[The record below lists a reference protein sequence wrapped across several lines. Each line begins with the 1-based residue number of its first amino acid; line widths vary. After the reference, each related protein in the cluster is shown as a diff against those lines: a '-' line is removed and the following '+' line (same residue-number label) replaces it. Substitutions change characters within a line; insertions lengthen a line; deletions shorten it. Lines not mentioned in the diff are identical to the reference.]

1 MMTLLLTVGACA
13 PAGQVT
19 GPPPLSAAAWSGQ
32 AEASAPIGAP
42 LAELLNASELQTL
55 ITQSFNNNSDIRLA
69 RARVAQSHALLR
81 AARQAT
87 LPEVSL
93 VAGAN
98 RRFEKTGS
106 NPLDFTDAFARLDV
120 EIELDIF
127 GRLNAGKN
135 AAVSRASAAE
145 LQRDAIILAIETD
158 VASAFVQR
166 AAIARRITILDK
178 NIDRA
183 VELERVIRVRSAQG
197 AATRVDQGLQT
208 IRLLNLR
215 DEESRMR
222 QALDQTRTAL
232 AILTGAEAPQFSV
245 GAADVDSITI
255 PQLSPAP
262 PRELLAVRPDVRAS
276 EALIQAANGD
286 VRQARA
292 AFYPQI
298 SFSAQSMLASAA
310 TGPLSTSLNLG
321 SSLLAPIFS
330 RGRLQSA
337 FQFATAVQLEAVER
351 YRQTILN
358 ALAEVED
365 AQSARL
371 RSAERAKLL
380 DAIVKEARLTAH
392 LAQVQFIEGEEDL
405 QNVLNA
411 ENSLS
416 SAEDAQVVSWQESVF
431 AQIALYR
438 AMGGYRKRTP
448 VFLDQSHGANNCSPS
463 DHL

>member
-1 MMTLLLTVGACA
+1 MQPVRLVPMMTLLLTVAACA
-13 PAGQVT
+13 PT
-19 GPPPLSAAAWSGQ
+19 GRIAATPSLASASWSSQ
-32 AEASAPIGAP
+32 IQASAPANAR
-42 LAELLNASELQTL
+42 LAELMNAPELQILT
-55 ITQSFNNNSDIRLA
+55 IQAFKNNTNIRLA
-69 RARVAQSHALLR
+69 RARVGQSHALLH

-87 LPEVSL
+87 LPEISL
-93 VAGAN
+93 GAAAN
-98 RRFEKTGS
+98 RRFENTGG
-106 NPLDFTDAFARLDV
+106 NPLDFSDAFTRLDV
-120 EIELDIF
+120 NIEMDLF
-127 GRLNAGKN
+127 GRLSAGKL
-135 AAVSRASAAE
+135 AAASRASAAE
-145 LQRDAIILAIETD
+145 LQRDAVVLAIETD

-166 AAIARRITILDK
+166 AAIARRIAILDN

-183 VELERVIRVRSAQG
+183 VELERVIRVRAAQG
-197 AATRVDQGLQT
+197 AATRVDQGLQM

-215 DEESRMR
+215 EEASRLR

-245 GAADVDSITI
+245 DEANMDMIVI
-255 PQLSPAP
+255 PQLSPAL
-262 PRELLAVRPDVRAS
+262 PRDLLVARPDVRAS

-286 VRQARA
+286 VGQARA

-298 SFSAQSMLASAA
+298 SLNAQTMLASAA
-310 TGPLSTSLNLG
+310 TGPLGTSLNLS

-337 FQFATAVQLEAVER
+337 FQFASAVQLEAVER
-351 YRQTILN
+351 YRQTVLN

-380 DAIVKEARLTAH
+380 DSIVTEASLTARLAK
-392 LAQVQFIEGEEDL
+392 LQYIEGEEDL

-411 ENSLS
+411 ETSLS
-416 SAEDAQVVSWQESVF
+416 SAEDAQVVGWQERMY

-438 AMGGYRKRTP
+438 AMGGYQKIT
-448 VFLDQSHGANNCSPS
+448 SGI
-463 DHL
+463 